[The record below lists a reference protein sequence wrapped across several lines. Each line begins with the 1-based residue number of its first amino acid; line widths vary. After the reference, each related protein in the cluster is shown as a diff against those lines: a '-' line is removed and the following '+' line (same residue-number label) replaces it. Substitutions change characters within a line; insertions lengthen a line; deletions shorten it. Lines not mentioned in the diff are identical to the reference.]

1 MFARQTGGAGRGTRD
16 RGISARRSGA
26 RQERAVTFGAKLNIS
41 AAAMRQKTKNRLA
54 CASRFLIVR
63 V

>member
-1 MFARQTGGAGRGTRD
+1 MF
-16 RGISARRSGA
+16 ARRSGA
-26 RQERAVTFGAKLNIS
+26 RQERVTFGAKLNIS